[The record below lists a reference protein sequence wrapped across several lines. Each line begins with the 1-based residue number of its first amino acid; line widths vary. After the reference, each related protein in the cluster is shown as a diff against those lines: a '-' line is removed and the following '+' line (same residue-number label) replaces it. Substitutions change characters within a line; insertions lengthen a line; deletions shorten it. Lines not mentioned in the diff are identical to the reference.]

1 MEVSLCEWML
11 QPHLP
16 ASHSQGST
24 LAEKSPGADLTASKH
39 AQLPAVCLSVLGN
52 TSTAQCCE
60 GGSHHRFISVRSL
73 PVLLGPPL
81 PDKQPCRAVHHPFE
95 RPHRFTQQN
104 QKTNWQPWI
113 SLNKGPSR
121 VNTKAIPTLKNLS
134 PPPCR
139 SYCKL
144 L

>member
-1 MEVSLCEWML
+1 MSGCFSLICLHPTPRAILWLRRVQVQTL
-11 QPHLP
+11 QPQSML
-16 ASHSQGST
+16 SSQQS
-24 LAEKSPGADLTASKH
+24 
-39 AQLPAVCLSVLGN
+39 VCLSVLGS

-95 RPHRFTQQN
+95 RSHRFTQQN

-113 SLNKGPSR
+113 SLSKGPSR
-121 VNTKAIPTLKNLS
+121 VNTKAIPILKNLS

-139 SYCKL
+139 SYGKL